1 MSAAVSHHLLIAG
14 TGRAGTSFLVR
25 YLADVGLETHLDM
38 HGDHQWSEEANAG
51 FEDLPT
57 EESESR
63 LPYVIKSP
71 WLCEIIDHVL
81 DNPAIQIDAVILPM
95 RDLVEAASSRV
106 VLERQAIYRN
116 HEAAQS
122 WESWAYT
129 PGGVVFSLNPV
140 DQGRLL
146 AVWFHQIVERLT
158 KADIPIV
165 FLTFPR
171 FAEDS
176 DYLFQKL
183 KDYLPAST
191 TLEQAQAKHCKI
203 ADASKIR
210 IGREL
215 RKGQR
220 TGPSAL
226 TGTLPIAYPGHD
238 ELNRV
243 ATQREVTRLSRV
255 LHGSEAK
262 LAGAEAAIVDL
273 QNQLADHM
281 GQRSNLETELARAR
295 FFVEQHEA
303 MLQSRSWRFTQPLRK
318 FSETIRRFQSRD

>member
-1 MSAAVSHHLLIAG
+1 MSPISHHLLIAG

-25 YLADVGLETHLDM
+25 YLANVGLETHFDV
-38 HGDHQWSEEANAG
+38 HGAEQWSEEANAG

-57 EESESR
+57 EESGTR

-71 WLCEIIDHVL
+71 WLCEIIDQVL
-81 DNPAIQIDAVILPM
+81 DNQSIRIDAVILPM

-116 HEAAQS
+116 HTAARS

-129 PGGVVFSLNPV
+129 PGGVVFSLNPI

-146 AVWFHQIVERLT
+146 AVWFHRIVERLT

-165 FLTFPR
+165 FLAFPR

-183 KDYLPAST
+183 KHHLPAST
-191 TLEQAQAKHCKI
+191 TLEQTQAIHGKI
-203 ADASKIR
+203 ADANKIR

-215 RKGQR
+215 RKEER
-220 TGPSAL
+220 TGASASAEA
-226 TGTLPIAYPGHD
+226 LPVAYPGHD
-238 ELNRV
+238 ELTEI

-255 LHGSEAK
+255 LHGNEVK
-262 LAGAEAAIVDL
+262 LAGAEAALVNL
-273 QNQLADHM
+273 QNKLAEQT
-281 GQRSNLETELARAR
+281 GQMTNLKTELAGAR
-295 FFVEQHEA
+295 SFVEQHEA
-303 MLQSRSWRFTQPLRK
+303 MLQSRSWRFTHPLRK